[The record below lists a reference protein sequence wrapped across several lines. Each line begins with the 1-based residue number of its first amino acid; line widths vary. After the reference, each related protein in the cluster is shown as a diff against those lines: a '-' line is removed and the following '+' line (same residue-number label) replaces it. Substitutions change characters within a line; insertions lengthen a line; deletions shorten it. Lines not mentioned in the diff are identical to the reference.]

1 VREIAPVV
9 VQGLVVSYAA
19 IYAVALIAWQFV

>member
-1 VREIAPVV
+1 VV

-19 IYAVALIAWQFV
+19 IYAVALVAWQFA